1 MQKDRFW
8 NKGEFLHRPLRRE
21 FGNVMQ
27 YFTNMTQK
35 AGAALMILCIVAGS
49 APFTGI
55 TVQAS
60 EAETALSQD
69 NGAEES
75 SFDLAISDL
84 YRDSG

>member
-27 YFTNMTQK
+27 YFTKMTQK

-69 NGAEES
+69 NGAECKSHKKCAE
-75 SFDLAISDL
+75 DEAG
-84 YRDSG
+84 R